1 MNNIDLRKFDLN
13 LLIVFEVLLVERSV
27 TRAAGR
33 LARPQSAI
41 SHALSRLRV
50 QLGDPV
56 LVKGGKFMQPTPFAL
71 DFLEEV
77 RPILA
82 RIQRAL
88 SPRHSF
94 DPASSRRIFRLCA
107 PDFAL
112 TLFTRLHAHL
122 RVEAP
127 SVAIEWSSL
136 RNSMLL
142 DLVEGQID
150 VAIAPTPPRLTQDV
164 FADGIGALQWRCF
177 ARKGHPAFVKWGP
190 KAWSRWPHLVV
201 RVGAQIENPVDVAI
215 ATPGLERTIAGWVP
229 HFSAIAPVLAASDL
243 LTTVPSL
250 CMADSLRAY
259 GLESRHVPFSIAPMP
274 HALLWSASRRNDP
287 EIKWLRDRLR
297 PLVARRV
304 AGFLADE
311 PAAKRAG

>member
-1 MNNIDLRKFDLN
+1 LR
-13 LLIVFEVLLVERSV
+13 
-27 TRAAGR
+27 A
-33 LARPQSAI
+33 
-41 SHALSRLRV
+41 

-112 TLFTRLHAHL
+112 TLFTHLHARL

-127 SVAIEWSSL
+127 GVAIEWSGL

-164 FADGIGALQWRCF
+164 FAHGIGALQWRCF
-177 ARKGHPAFVKWGP
+177 ARKGHPAFLKWGP

-201 RVGAQIENPVDVAI
+201 RVGTQIANPVDIAVAE
-215 ATPGLERTIAGWVP
+215 AGLERTIAGWVP
-229 HFSAIAPVLAASDL
+229 HFAAIAPVLAASDL

-250 CMADSLRAY
+250 CMADSLHAY

-274 HALLWSASRRNDP
+274 HALLWSASRRDDP

-297 PLVARRV
+297 PLVAGRV
-304 AGFLADE
+304 AGFRADE